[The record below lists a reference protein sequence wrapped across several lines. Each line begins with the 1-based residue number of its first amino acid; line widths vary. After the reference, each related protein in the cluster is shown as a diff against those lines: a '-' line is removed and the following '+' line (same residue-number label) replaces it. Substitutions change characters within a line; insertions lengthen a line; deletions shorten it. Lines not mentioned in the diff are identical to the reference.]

1 MFMTRILT
9 YNREEIEKFIKKYP
23 DTKVIFEK
31 CGNFLKDNYL
41 ILSNY
46 DNEENSPLYQLYQLE
61 LGLKIIIAIKKN
73 IKWNTI
79 EKITI
84 YSNEI
89 IVDKEVLSELKDGM
103 LDDFENIKYEDIIL
117 KDYVDLVKN
126 YFCENN

>member
-9 YNREEIEKFIKKYP
+9 YKREEIEKFIKKFP
-23 DTKVIFEK
+23 NTKEIFEK
-31 CGNFLKDNYL
+31 YGNFLENNYL
-41 ILSNY
+41 ILSN
-46 DNEENSPLYQLYQLE
+46 DNEDNSPLFQLE

-73 IKWNTI
+73 IEWNRI

-89 IVDKEVLSELKDGM
+89 IVDKEVLFELEDEM

-117 KDYVDLVKN
+117 KDYVDLVKD
-126 YFCENN
+126 YFCKNN

>member
-1 MFMTRILT
+1 MFMTRILI
-9 YNREEIEKFIKKYP
+9 YNREEIENFIKKYP

-46 DNEENSPLYQLYQLE
+46 DNEENSPLYQLE

-73 IKWNTI
+73 VKWNTI

>member
-1 MFMTRILT
+1 MFETRILT
-9 YNREEIEKFIKKYP
+9 YNREEIENFIKKYP

-31 CGNFLKDNYL
+31 CGNFLKNNYL
-41 ILSNY
+41 ILAN
-46 DNEENSPLYQLYQLE
+46 DNEDNSPLYQLE

-73 IKWNTI
+73 IEWNTI

-89 IVDKEVLSELKDGM
+89 IVDKEILSELEDGM

-117 KDYVDLVKN
+117 KDYVDLVKD
-126 YFCENN
+126 YFCKNN

>member
-1 MFMTRILT
+1 MFGTRILT

-41 ILSNY
+41 ILAN
-46 DNEENSPLYQLYQLE
+46 DNEDNSPLYQLE
-61 LGLKIIIAIKKN
+61 LGLRIIIANKRN
-73 IKWNTI
+73 IEWKTI

-89 IVDKEVLSELKDGM
+89 IVDKEILSELEDEM
-103 LDDFENIKYEDIIL
+103 LDDFENIKYTDIIL
-117 KDYVDLVKN
+117 KDYVDLVKD
-126 YFCENN
+126 YFCKNN

>member
-9 YNREEIEKFIKKYP
+9 YNREEIENFIKKYP

-41 ILSNY
+41 VLSNY
-46 DNEENSPLYQLYQLE
+46 DNEDNSPLYQLE
-61 LGLKIIIAIKKN
+61 LGLKIIVAIKKN

-89 IVDKEVLSELKDGM
+89 IVDKEILSELEDEM
-103 LDDFENIKYEDIIL
+103 LDDFENIKCEDIIL
-117 KDYVDLVKN
+117 KDYVDLVKD
-126 YFCENN
+126 YFCKNN

>member
-1 MFMTRILT
+1 MFGTRILT
-9 YNREEIEKFIKKYP
+9 YNREEIENFIKKYP

-41 ILSNY
+41 VLSNY
-46 DNEENSPLYQLYQLE
+46 DNEDNSPLYQLE
-61 LGLKIIIAIKKN
+61 LGLKIIVAIKKN

-89 IVDKEVLSELKDGM
+89 IVDKEILSELEDEM
-103 LDDFENIKYEDIIL
+103 LDDFENIKCEDIIL
-117 KDYVDLVKN
+117 KDYVDLVKD
-126 YFCENN
+126 YFCKNN

>member
-1 MFMTRILT
+1 MFMTRILI
-9 YNREEIEKFIKKYP
+9 YNREEIENFIKKYP

-46 DNEENSPLYQLYQLE
+46 DNEENSPLYQLE

-103 LDDFENIKYEDIIL
+103 LDDFENIKYKDIIL
-117 KDYVDLVKN
+117 KDYVDLVKD
-126 YFCENN
+126 YFCKNN